1 MWHTMQIGEIIKKLR
16 TDLNTGLRQEQ
27 VEKIREI
34 YGKNVLN
41 EGKKESIFLK
51 FIKQFNNFM
60 IIVLIIASLI
70 SAIMEYIQGTHN
82 YIDSVII
89 IFIVI
94 LNGIMGV
101 VQEEKAEKSLEAL
114 KKMSAP
120 VTKVKRDGIIKTIPS
135 AKLVPGDYIIIE
147 TGSFIPADARL
158 IKSTNLK
165 IEEAALTGETI
176 PSLKNEQ
183 AVLKDKVP
191 LR

>member
-1 MWHTMQIGEIIKKLR
+1 
-16 TDLNTGLRQEQ
+16 
-27 VEKIREI
+27 
-34 YGKNVLN
+34 
-41 EGKKESIFLK
+41 
-51 FIKQFNNFM
+51 M